1 MRRLAPRS
9 LSHAVEALA
18 GELAP
23 QTPLARVQSA
33 WAEAAG
39 PAVAERAQPRA
50 VRGGVVT
57 VACREA
63 VWAQE
68 LELLGPHI
76 VERLNAILG
85 AEIVVRLRCVT
96 GG

>member
-1 MRRLAPRS
+1 VKRLAPRP

-18 GELAP
+18 GHLAP

-50 VRGGVVT
+50 VRAGVVT

-76 VERLNAILG
+76 AERLNAILG
-85 AEIVVRLRCVT
+85 DEIVVRLRCVT

>member
-1 MRRLAPRS
+1 MRRPAPRPVAY
-9 LSHAVEALA
+9 AVEALA
-18 GELAP
+18 GALAP

-33 WAEAAG
+33 WADAAG
-39 PAVAERAQPRA
+39 PAVAGRAHPRA

-76 VERLNAILG
+76 AARLNAALG
-85 AEIVVRLRCVT
+85 EEIVQRLRCVT
-96 GG
+96 EG

>member
-1 MRRLAPRS
+1 MRRTAPRP
-9 LSHAVEALA
+9 LTHALDAVA

-33 WAEAAG
+33 WAQAAG
-39 PAVAERAQPRA
+39 PAVAARAHPRA

-68 LELLGPHI
+68 LELLAPH
-76 VERLNAILG
+76 VVTRLNAALG
-85 AEIVVRLRCVT
+85 EEIVSRLRCVT

>member
-1 MRRLAPRS
+1 
-9 LSHAVEALA
+9 
-18 GELAP
+18 
-23 QTPLARVQSA
+23 VQAA

-39 PAVAERAQPRA
+39 PAVAERAHPRA

-57 VACREA
+57 VACRES

-68 LELLGPHI
+68 LELLGPHV

-85 AEIVVRLRCVT
+85 AEIVQRLRCVV
-96 GG
+96 GE

>member
-1 MRRLAPRS
+1 MRRVSPRPLA
-9 LSHAVEALA
+9 HAVEALA
-18 GELAP
+18 GAMAP

-33 WAEAAG
+33 WSEAAG
-39 PAVAERAQPRA
+39 PAVAGRAHPRA
-50 VRGGVVT
+50 LRGGVVT

-76 VERLNAILG
+76 VARLNAALG
-85 AEIVVRLRCVT
+85 EEIVRRLRCVT
-96 GG
+96 QG

>member
-1 MRRLAPRS
+1 MKRLAPRS
-9 LSHAVEALA
+9 LAHAVDALA

-23 QTPLARVQSA
+23 QTPLARIQSA

-50 VRGGVVT
+50 VRAGVVT
-57 VACREA
+57 VACRES

-68 LELLGPHI
+68 LELLGPHVI
-76 VERLNAILG
+76 RRLNAILG
-85 AEIVVRLRCVT
+85 DEIVVRLRCVT